1 MKQIGQKCE
10 NFSCDAPYE
19 DICCGECYK
28 CALKGCRVCKYL
40 DQCVAEHSWN
50 EGAPKRIIERLEGR
64 MDYHVEQYGQTFS
77 SEDRGACDAYD
88 DAIKII
94 KEELN

>member
-1 MKQIGQKCE
+1 MEQIGQKCE

-40 DQCVAEHSWN
+40 DQCVAEHAWN
-50 EGAPKRIIERLEGR
+50 EGAPKRIVERLEENSG
-64 MDYHVEQYGQTFS
+64 YYGYMG
-77 SEDRGACDAYD
+77 SEEGKYVSLNT
-88 DAIKII
+88 AIEIVKD
-94 KEELN
+94 ELN